1 MKNITIFISF
11 TLIFLSS
18 CKTIE
23 PIVPENTVQAAPAL
37 IQRTSNLALPIEL
50 NLAPYFKDIEKSI
63 PKQFKGKENVCSGV
77 SYSYRFERDPI
88 RFNGMGQ
95 YIEYEVNGKY
105 ALNLNYC
112 PECTYLI
119 NSAGNCVI
127 PRIYASCGVGESMR
141 RASVAYTTK
150 IQVASNFQL
159 KSDTKLSRFETID
172 PCEITVFNYD
182 ATAKLKKEVGA
193 ELKKLEEEIDK
204 TISEVDIRSEIK
216 EVWKTLATPQ
226 QIGHFGYLSLQP
238 KEVSVSDI
246 NFVQKKA
253 YLNVNMLFQPIITS
267 HPPSNVISDL
277 PKLSEYKSANGFSIS
292 LDIQANYDSLS
303 SILNK
308 EMKGKQVMLK
318 KNLVIF
324 DSMQVQGALNN
335 KLNLKVDFSGKRK
348 GTLFLVGTP
357 VFDSA
362 QQIIT
367 FPDLN
372 FDLNT
377 KNALLRSAKWL
388 FSSKITDKLKEFAV
402 FDLKPH
408 LIEVKKSL
416 EKELNREISI
426 GIQLKGSINDV
437 SVGKIYPTNSEL
449 LIRVYADGQMSVK
462 M

>member
-1 MKNITIFISF
+1 MILKINFVTFI
-11 TLIFLSS
+11 LLLLVS

-23 PIVPENTVQAAPAL
+23 PIAPENEVVAAPT
-37 IQRTSNLALPIEL
+37 IMQRTSNLALPIEL
-50 NLAPYFKDIEKSI
+50 NLEPYFKDIEKSI
-63 PKQFKGKENVCSGV
+63 PKQFKGKEDNCSGV

-88 RFNGMGQ
+88 RFNGKGNSL
-95 YIEYEVNGKY
+95 EYEVNGKY

-112 PECTYLI
+112 AECTYLI
-119 NSAGNCVI
+119 NSRGNCVI

-141 RASVAYTTK
+141 RANVAYTTK
-150 IQVASNFQL
+150 IQVASNLQL
-159 KSDTKLSRFETID
+159 KSDTKLSSFETID

-182 ATAKLKKEVGA
+182 ATDKLKKEVSA

-216 EVWKTLATPQ
+216 EVWKTLASPQ
-226 QIGHFGYLSLQP
+226 QIGNYGYLSLQP
-238 KEVSVSDI
+238 KEISVSDI

-253 YLNVNMLFQPIITS
+253 YLNVNMLFQPQITS
-267 HPPSNVISDL
+267 QKPTTKVSEL
-277 PKLSEYKSANGFSIS
+277 PKLSDYKAANGFNIS

-308 EMKGKQVMLK
+308 ELKGKQVMIK

-324 DSMQVQGALNN
+324 DSMEVQGALNN
-335 KLNLKVDFSGKRK
+335 KLNLKVAFSGKRK
-348 GTLFLVGTP
+348 GILFLVGTP
-357 VFDSA
+357 VFDSV

-367 FPDLN
+367 FPDLT

-377 KNALLRSAKWL
+377 KNALLKSAKWL
-388 FSSKITDKLKEFAV
+388 FNSKITDKLQEFAV

-408 LIEVKKSL
+408 LIEVKKSI
-416 EKELNREISI
+416 EKELNREISM
-426 GIQLKGSINDV
+426 GIHLKGSIKDV
-437 SVGKIYPTNSEL
+437 SVGKIYPNNSQL
-449 LIRVYADGQMSVK
+449 LIRVHADGKMSVK

>member
-1 MKNITIFISF
+1 MKFYIISITIG
-11 TLIFLSS
+11 LILLSS

-23 PIVPENTVQAAPAL
+23 PLVPQNEVQTAPTL
-37 IQRTSNLALPIEL
+37 VQRTSNLALPIEL
-50 NLAPYFKDIEKSI
+50 NLEPYFKDIEKSI
-63 PKQFKGKENVCSGV
+63 PKQFKGKEDKCSGV
-77 SYSYRFERDPI
+77 SYSYRFEREPI
-88 RFNGMGQ
+88 RFNGKGQ

-112 PECTYLI
+112 AECTYLI
-119 NSAGNCVI
+119 NSSGNCVI

-150 IQVASNFQL
+150 IQVGSQIQL
-159 KSDTKLSRFETID
+159 KSDTKLSRFETTD

-182 ATAKLKKEVGA
+182 ATDKLKKEVTA

-216 EVWKTLATPQ
+216 EVWKTIATPQ
-226 QIGHFGYLSLQP
+226 PIGQYGYLSLQP
-238 KEVSVSDI
+238 KEVSISDI

-253 YLNVNMLFQPIITS
+253 FLNVNMLFQPQITS
-267 HPPSNVISDL
+267 HLPTTKVGEL
-277 PKLSEYKSANGFSIS
+277 PKLSEYKTANGFNIS

-308 EMKGKQVMLK
+308 ELRGKQIMLK

-335 KLNLKVDFSGKRK
+335 KLNLKVEFSGKRT

-357 VFDSA
+357 VFDSV
-362 QQIIT
+362 QQIVT
-367 FPDLN
+367 FPDLT

-377 KNALLRSAKWL
+377 KNALLKSAKWL
-388 FSSKITDKLKEFAV
+388 FNSKITDKLKEFAI

-408 LIEVKKSL
+408 LIEVKKSI
-416 EKELNREISI
+416 EKELNREISL
-426 GIQLKGSINDV
+426 GIHLKGSISDV
-437 SVGKIYPTNSEL
+437 SVGKIYPTNSQL
-449 LIRVYADGQMSVK
+449 LIRVYTEGRMSIK

>member
-1 MKNITIFISF
+1 MNYF
-11 TLIFLSS
+11 TSLCTCSILLLSS
-18 CKTIE
+18 CKNIE
-23 PIVPENTVQAAPAL
+23 PIVPENEVAATPTL
-37 IQRTSNLALPIEL
+37 VQRTSNLALPIEL
-50 NLAPYFKDIEKSI
+50 NLEPYFKDIEKSI
-63 PKQFKGKENVCSGV
+63 PKQFKGKEDKCSGV

-88 RFNGMGQ
+88 RFNGKGQ
-95 YIEYEVNGKY
+95 YIEYEVFGKY

-112 PECTYLI
+112 AECTYMI
-119 NSAGNCVI
+119 NSSGNCVV

-150 IQVASNFQL
+150 IQVASNLQL

-182 ATAKLKKEVGA
+182 ATDKLKKEVTA

-204 TISEVDIRSEIK
+204 TISEVDIRSKIK

-226 QIGHFGYLSLQP
+226 QIGHYGYLSLQP

-253 YLNVNMLFQPIITS
+253 FLNVNMLFQPQITS
-267 HPPSNVISDL
+267 QIPATKVSEL
-277 PKLSEYKSANGFSIS
+277 PKLSEYKTTNGFNIS

-308 EMKGKQVMLK
+308 ELKGKQVMIK

-324 DSMQVQGALNN
+324 DSMEVQGALNN
-335 KLNLKVDFSGKRK
+335 KLNLKVAFSGKRK

-357 VFDSA
+357 VFDSV

-367 FPDLN
+367 FPDLT

-377 KNALLRSAKWL
+377 KNALLKSAKWL
-388 FSSKITDKLKEFAV
+388 FNSKITDKLQEFAV

-408 LIEVKKSL
+408 LIEVKKSI
-416 EKELNREISI
+416 EKELNREISL
-426 GIQLKGSINDV
+426 GIHLKGSINDV
-437 SVGKIYPTNSEL
+437 SVGKIYPTDSQL
-449 LIRVYADGQMSVK
+449 LIRVHADGKMSVK

>member
-1 MKNITIFISF
+1 MKNSTIFISF

-37 IQRTSNLALPIEL
+37 IQRTSNLSLPIEL
-50 NLAPYFKDIEKSI
+50 NLEPYFKDIEKSI
-63 PKQFKGKENVCSGV
+63 PKQFKGIENNCSGV

-95 YIEYEVNGKY
+95 YIEYEVKGKY

-119 NSAGNCVI
+119 NSSGNCVI

-141 RASVAYTTK
+141 RATVSYTTK

-182 ATAKLKKEVGA
+182 ATAKLKKEVTA
-193 ELKKLEEEIDK
+193 ELKNLEEEIDK

-226 QIGHFGYLSLQP
+226 QIGTFGYLSLQP

-267 HPPSNVISDL
+267 QLPSSVVSEL
-277 PKLSEYKSANGFSIS
+277 PKLSEYKTANGFSIS

-308 EMKGKQVMLK
+308 ELRGKQVMLK

-357 VFDSA
+357 VFDSV

-367 FPDLN
+367 FPDLS

-388 FSSKITDKLKEFAV
+388 FNSKITDKLKEFAV

-408 LIEVKKSL
+408 LIEVKKSI

-426 GIQLKGSINDV
+426 GIHLKGSIYDV

-449 LIRVYADGQMSVK
+449 LIRVYADGKMSVK